1 MLLTQCQVKK
11 PNSVSPGVQKQEVG
25 PDADRLVN
33 REEKQWGRDVRP
45 NHQSSIHRL
54 CATATQA
61 PGIPPFW
68 GYSA

>member
-11 PNSVSPGVQKQEVG
+11 PNSVLPGVQKQEVG

-45 NHQSSIHRL
+45 NHQSSIH
-54 CATATQA
+54 
-61 PGIPPFW
+61 
-68 GYSA
+68 